1 MDLDIRILGEDSYWW
16 KGQEKEWAAQDRSGN
31 WWIYK
36 QEQKPTVKIQ
46 KKTKEASASLT
57 TQQYIMIALAS
68 ALGVSLALNIVALI
82 S

>member
-1 MDLDIRILGEDSYWW
+1 MRILGEDSYWW

-36 QEQKPTVKIQ
+36 ESKKPTMKIES
-46 KKTKEASASLT
+46 KTKEGSSFLT
-57 TQQYIMIALAS
+57 TQQYIIIALSS
-68 ALGVSLALNIVALI
+68 ALGISLALNIIALI